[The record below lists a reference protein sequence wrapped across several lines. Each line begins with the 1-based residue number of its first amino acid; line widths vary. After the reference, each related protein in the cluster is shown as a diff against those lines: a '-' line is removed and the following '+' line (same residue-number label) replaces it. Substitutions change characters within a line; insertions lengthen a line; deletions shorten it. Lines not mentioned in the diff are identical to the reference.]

1 MAAKSGTSVADMV
14 SKFSSKQ
21 EQTTNMSPGVKIGSL
36 KHQNSTPIQKGS
48 GDQVSPNTSPF
59 HKVILVSESG
69 NVIDEKDPRCL
80 RTLDHFKP
88 GRVQTR
94 KPNPV
99 VIKSMGFN
107 GYQYNTHLSTQ
118 TGKTQTLPMRKSVST
133 SSLNNSTSSTVEKHY
148 GGVYYRRKVSPS
160 KNLPDTV
167 NNSLSSSVSP
177 SIRSVPSS
185 PSPVVKLTAVRQP
198 GGTWYHKSNDKVEN
212 DKRSF
217 ERSNSFTS
225 RVSCQI
231 RNTPKQENTQRKRS
245 SITFDIEDGDIIASQ
260 ISVSTDGQSSPK
272 PEKCLPS
279 TLNSEIYPI
288 STSKKPETSSPK
300 LGKSSPLPVPKDE
313 KFPLSPKPEKTS
325 ISSPKPEKKI
335 PSSQKSTKQSL
346 SSPKPEI
353 CKILSTKH
361 GNCPSPKT
369 EECPV
374 SIPQP
379 EKTLTS
385 FQKPEKTLTSIS
397 KPEKTLT
404 ASPKFEKTLTSPKPE
419 KSPPRPPPK
428 PGKHSLSSS
437 IPPVDSPP
445 SLEKGKHPPSS
456 SKLKSSLRSES
467 ISSGKHRK
475 DNSSMSI
482 QERIALFQN
491 TTVNTTKP
499 PISTP
504 ISTPKS
510 TSISPP
516 TSTPISTSKSTPVSP
531 PISTPTSTPIST
543 SKSTPISPPI
553 SSPMSTPTSTPISTS
568 KSTPISPPISSPMS
582 SPISAPISTP
592 IFAPISLNAKM
603 SKSEDVYSSSDDEE
617 QEIMKQN
624 RLRSIS
630 SLKDDDDKDMSIEID
645 VFDEN
650 IGANEIN
657 HEYDDNV
664 FTRTNTETTDHF
676 AIQERSETQDIKDGD
691 TNEISDQSSI
701 LSSSPIYSYQEYTLK
716 RKQSRG
722 SSSNQSSDP
731 SKPLEP
737 IPEIP
742 SHSPNPPSEGRTSA
756 EPHDTG
762 GSSSDSEHEL
772 VKRMS
777 LISTSFCEELLAKVN
792 ETISSQSG
800 LSVSE
805 HITQVFDE
813 MVRNAPTEID
823 ENVYEDIEEY
833 SRKISDYYLNC
844 NKKNEGDDEDETPP
858 ELPPRPDFLVKLL
871 NQEESEKPSILTDS
885 YIEMNPA
892 IQRVPEVNSDDDDY
906 ELMTLNI
913 SNKSPKKRS
922 PKRSIKKKSPIREP
936 FHYDNEPESSPI
948 RQRAV
953 SQSDDKRQYVK
964 KKRKYST
971 LFGGRRSK
979 IEPRDAISMTLPH
992 KLSHEPNMLDD
1003 DYYPVQDNGH
1013 THYTYKQD
1021 PEYINVG
1028 VHDNTIK
1035 PINTSESEADEDD
1048 NDTDSH
1054 STNYTTGSQSPT
1066 KIRMKDVGLLHHDL
1080 PYTITPDSGIFT
1092 NGGNKRFTRNPMTP
1106 PLVTKLS
1113 VAGSNLPLV
1122 EGIRFSSSDPS
1133 LHLSLL
1139 SSSIPHS
1146 NPMQVPA
1153 SPSLSFSQITN
1164 ESDEESTVSS
1174 SESGKYSEQLLKS
1187 PSSTQIKKVQN
1198 NFPHERSTTSAGA
1211 VQKVQL
1217 LASRKRRGSITGS
1230 TEACP
1235 LINSVCMYIAFV
1247 VMAIAGYV
1255 Y

>member
-21 EQTTNMSPGVKIGSL
+21 EQTTNTSPGVKIGSA
-36 KHQNSTPIQKGS
+36 KHQNSITIQKGS
-48 GDQVSPNTSPF
+48 GDQVSSNTSPF
-59 HKVILVSESG
+59 HKVILVSGSG
-69 NVIDEKDPRCL
+69 NVIDEKDSRCS

-94 KPNPV
+94 KLNPV
-99 VIKSMGFN
+99 VIKPMGFN
-107 GYQYNTHLSTQ
+107 GYQFNTHLSTQ
-118 TGKTQTLPMRKSVST
+118 TGRTQTLPMRKSMST
-133 SSLNNSTSSTVEKHY
+133 SSLNNSTPTVEKHY

-160 KNLPDTV
+160 KNLPDTI

-198 GGTWYHKSNDKVEN
+198 GGTWYQKSKDKVEK
-212 DKRSF
+212 DKRSL

-225 RVSCQI
+225 RVSCEI

-245 SITFDIEDGDIIASQ
+245 SITFEIEDGDIIASQ
-260 ISVSTDGQSSPK
+260 ISVSTDGQPSPK

-288 STSKKPETSSPK
+288 STSTKPETSSPK
-300 LGKSSPLPVPKDE
+300 LEKSSPFPVPKDE

-325 ISSPKPEKKI
+325 ISSPQPEKQI
-335 PSSQKSTKQSL
+335 PSSPKSTKQSL
-346 SSPKPEI
+346 SSPKSEI
-353 CKILSTKH
+353 CKISSTKN
-361 GNCPSPKT
+361 GSFPSPKT
-369 EECPV
+369 EKCPV
-374 SIPQP
+374 TIPQP

-385 FQKPEKTLTSIS
+385 FQKPEKTSTSIS

-404 ASPKFEKTLTSPKPE
+404 PSPKFEKTLTSPKPE
-419 KSPPRPPPK
+419 KTPPCPPPK
-428 PGKHSLSSS
+428 PGKRSLSSS
-437 IPPVDSPP
+437 RPSVDSPP
-445 SLEKGKHPPSS
+445 SLEKEKHAPSS
-456 SKLKSSLRSES
+456 SKLNSSLRSKS
-467 ISSGKHRK
+467 VSSRKHRK

-491 TTVNTTKP
+491 TAVNTTKP
-499 PISTP
+499 PISTL

-510 TSISPP
+510 TSIS
-516 TSTPISTSKSTPVSP
+516 TPI
-531 PISTPTSTPIST
+531 STPIST
-543 SKSTPISPPI
+543 SKSTPISPAI
-553 SSPMSTPTSTPISTS
+553 STPKSTSISPPISTPISTS
-568 KSTPISPPISSPMS
+568 VSTPISPPISSPMS
-582 SPISAPISTP
+582 SPVSTPVSTPISTPISAPIS
-592 IFAPISLNAKM
+592 APISLDTKM

-617 QEIMKQN
+617 QEIMKRN
-624 RLRSIS
+624 SLLSIS
-630 SLKDDDDKDMSIEID
+630 SLKDDDKDMSIEID
-645 VFDEN
+645 LFDEN

-664 FTRTNTETTDHF
+664 FTRTNTQTTDHL

-691 TNEISDQSSI
+691 TNEISDHNSI

-716 RKQSRG
+716 RKQSR

-731 SKPLEP
+731 NKPLEP

-756 EPHDTG
+756 EPRDTG
-762 GSSSDSEHEL
+762 GSSSDSEREL
-772 VKRMS
+772 VNRMS

-800 LSVSE
+800 LSVTE
-805 HITQVFDE
+805 HVSQVFDE

-833 SRKISDYYLNC
+833 SRKISDYYLNF
-844 NKKNEGDDEDETPP
+844 NKKTDDDDDDETPP

-885 YIEMNPA
+885 YIEMRPA
-892 IQRVPEVNSDDDDY
+892 VQRVPVVNSDDDDY

-913 SNKSPKKRS
+913 SNKSPKKKS

-936 FHYDNEPESSPI
+936 FHSDNEPEGSPI

-953 SQSDDKRQYVK
+953 SQSDDRRQGVK

-979 IEPRDAISMTLPH
+979 IEPRDTISMTLPH
-992 KLSHEPNMLDD
+992 RLSHEPNMLDD
-1003 DYYPVQDNGH
+1003 DDYPVQDSGH

-1054 STNYTTGSQSPT
+1054 CTNCTTGSLSPT
-1066 KIRMKDVGLLHHDL
+1066 KIRMKDVGLLHQDL
-1080 PYTITPDSGIFT
+1080 SYTITPDSGIFT

-1122 EGIRFSSSDPS
+1122 EGLRVSSSDPS

-1153 SPSLSFSQITN
+1153 SPSLSFSHITN

-1174 SESGKYSEQLLKS
+1174 TESGKYSEQLLKS
-1187 PSSTQIKKVQN
+1187 PNSTQIKKVQN
-1198 NFPHERSTTSAGA
+1198 NVPHDRSTTSAGA

-1230 TEACP
+1230 IEACP
-1235 LINSVCMYIAFV
+1235 LINSVCMHMEFV
-1247 VMAIAGYV
+1247 VMTKAGYV
-1255 Y
+1255 C